1 MFVARERSSTADA
14 GRVRNLTRHE
24 RRRYTLHNFRRDFI
38 SLLVIA
44 AGAWVLISGTPSE
57 KDLRRVEKRDRDTQR
72 ATAYRL
78 CTRNKVD
85 RAFAHGRIRGIAVR
99 GEPSQVP
106 GIPTLERKTRIQL
119 SRLLMHPDFLP
130 ILDCTPNLRGL
141 GAAPMSVA
149 AQERYMRAW
158 GMRHLS
164 PAEIGVCPHSAI
176 GGAVQRDRC

>member
-1 MFVARERSSTADA
+1 MFVAHERSSTADA
-14 GRVRNLTRHE
+14 GRVRKLTHRE
-24 RRRYTLHNFRRDFI
+24 RRSYTPHDFWRDFVP
-38 SLLVIA
+38 LLVIA
-44 AGAWVLISGTPSE
+44 LGAWVLLVGTPSE
-57 KDLRRVEKRDRDTQR
+57 KDLSRVEKRDRDTQR

-106 GIPTLERKTRIQL
+106 GIPTLERRTRIQL

-130 ILDCTPNLRGL
+130 ILDCTPNLKGL
-141 GAAPMSVA
+141 GAAPMSVK

-158 GMRHLS
+158 GMRNLP

-176 GGAVQRDRC
+176 GGAVRRDRC